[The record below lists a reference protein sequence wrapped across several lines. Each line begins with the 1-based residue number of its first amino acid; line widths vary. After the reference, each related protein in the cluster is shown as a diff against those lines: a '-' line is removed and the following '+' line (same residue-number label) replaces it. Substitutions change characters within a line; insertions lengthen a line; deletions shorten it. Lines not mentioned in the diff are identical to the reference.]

1 MHCFHHYTGTQR
13 NVGGSLISSSCIS
26 LPRSIDPLYN
36 IYYVQRDSSLGLIR
50 ADKLATSNPQTQD
63 AKKNFDCTCN

>member
-13 NVGGSLISSSCIS
+13 SVGGILISSFCIS

-36 IYYVQRDSSLGLIR
+36 IYYVQRDSSPGLVR
-50 ADKLATSNPQTQD
+50 ADKLAASKPQTGNT
-63 AKKNFDCTCN
+63 KI